1 MKILIAAA
9 SLASNLSGVQRHAF
23 NVARCL
29 LPQKEISELHIVVAP
44 WQRNLASAA
53 GLRRDVR
60 LLTHVADTGTDS
72 VSRNLW
78 YYRGLPKLAAQLQ
91 VDLVHLSYPM
101 PINAAAFHCATVLTL
116 HDLYPYEIPMNF
128 GFPKFI
134 FNRAV
139 LRQCLRNADAIACV
153 SEATNARLREYVS
166 PTIWRKA
173 IRIYNCVEP
182 EAITANVSPIP
193 DWSGEPFLLCI
204 AQHRRNKNLPLLIRA
219 FDSLLRSRGI
229 APNAKLVIVGIQGP
243 ESRKIDRLLTS
254 SGLLHCVHLLE
265 GISEQELQWCY
276 RNCEALVSPSITEGF
291 GLPIAEG
298 LLAGCRIVCSDI
310 PAHRE
315 VGDAHCRFFVLQQ
328 DAEGP
333 LAEAVSAALRDSK
346 RPPVLLPQFSAG
358 VLASQ
363 YLALYRRLIAS
374 AGRVKSGGRSE
385 SIGGA
390 VATRVSVSTQ
400 DQQPALQ
407 LKGE

>member
-1 MKILIAAA
+1 MRILIAAA

-44 WQRNLASAA
+44 WQRSLASAA

-60 LLTHVADTGTDS
+60 LLTHVADTGTAS
-72 VSRNLW
+72 FSRNLW

-101 PINAAAFHCATVLTL
+101 PINAAAFHCPTVLTL

-182 EAITANVSPIP
+182 EALTANVSPIP
-193 DWSGEPFLLCI
+193 DWSGGPFLLCI

-219 FDSLLRSRGI
+219 FDSLLRSGRI
-229 APNAKLVIVGIQGP
+229 TPNAKLVIVGIQGP
-243 ESRKIDRLLTS
+243 ESSKIDRLLTS
-254 SGLLHCVHLLE
+254 SGLLQCVHLLE

-315 VGDAHCRFFVLQQ
+315 VGEAQCRFFALLQ

-333 LAEAVSAALRDSK
+333 LAEAISSALREPK

-363 YLALYRRLIAS
+363 YLALYRSLIAS
-374 AGRVKSGGRSE
+374 NSRVKSARRSD
-385 SIGGA
+385 SIDDA
-390 VATRVSVSTQ
+390 VAAGLAVGAP